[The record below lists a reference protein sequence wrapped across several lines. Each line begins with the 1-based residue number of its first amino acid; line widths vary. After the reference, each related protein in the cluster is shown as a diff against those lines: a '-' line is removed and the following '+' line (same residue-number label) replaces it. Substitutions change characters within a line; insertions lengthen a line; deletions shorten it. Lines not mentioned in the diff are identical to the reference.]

1 MASSLSSYLG
11 EIGRHQLLTPEQELT
26 LGRKVQ
32 AMAAL
37 QERCRQAG
45 GTGSACDYSDL
56 ERRTLRL
63 GERAKNQM
71 ITANLRLVVNLAK
84 RYQNK
89 GLDLLDLIQE
99 GTLGLTRAV
108 EKYDPTRGHRF
119 STYAYWW
126 IRQGLNRALSTQ
138 SRTIRIPVNVNEKLT
153 RLRAAKA
160 RYLQV
165 HGVNPSPAQLARL
178 MAIPLVDVEELLNCE
193 LRSVT
198 VSLQGLVKAKSDPS
212 ELVDVLPSPE
222 PPPLE
227 RAELAER
234 SATVWTLLDRANLT
248 PKERTVVM
256 LRFGLDGSHEWRT
269 LAEVEDLL
277 GCELRS
283 VTVSL
288 QGAVRSKADPSELV
302 DVLPS
307 EEMPPMERAELAERT
322 DSVWKLLER
331 ASLTPKER
339 TVVMLRFGLDG
350 SHEWRTLAE
359 VARQLDCSREYCRQV
374 VQRALRKLRKT
385 GIESGLVEA

>member
-1 MASSLSSYLG
+1 MVSSLSAFLG

-26 LGRKVQ
+26 MGRKVQ
-32 AMAAL
+32 AMVAL
-37 QERCRQAG
+37 NERCQLAG
-45 GTGSACDYSDL
+45 GSGPACVFND
-56 ERRTLRL
+56 EEKRTIKR

-71 ITANLRLVVNLAK
+71 ITSNLRLVVNLAK
-84 RYQNK
+84 RYQGK

-138 SRTIRIPVNVNEKLT
+138 IRTIRIPVNVNEKLT
-153 RLRAAKA
+153 KLRAAKA
-160 RYLQV
+160 RLMQSN
-165 HGVNPSPAQLARL
+165 GLPPTSEQLAES
-178 MAIPLVDVEELLNCE
+178 MQI
-193 LRSVT
+193 
-198 VSLQGLVKAKSDPS
+198 SLS
-212 ELVDVLPSPE
+212 
-222 PPPLE
+222 
-227 RAELAER
+227 
-234 SATVWTLLDRANLT
+234 
-248 PKERTVVM
+248 
-256 LRFGLDGSHEWRT
+256 
-269 LAEVEDLL
+269 EVEDLL

-288 QGAVRSKADPSELV
+288 QGVVKSKSDPSELV

-307 EEMPPMERAELAERT
+307 DEIPPMERAEIAERT
-322 DSVWKLLER
+322 ASAWKLLDK
-331 ASLTPKER
+331 SNLTPKER

-359 VARQLDCSREYCRQV
+359 VARHMNCSREYCRQV

-385 GIESGLVEA
+385 GIQHGLVEMSV

>member
-1 MASSLSSYLG
+1 
-11 EIGRHQLLTPEQELT
+11 
-26 LGRKVQ
+26 
-32 AMAAL
+32 
-37 QERCRQAG
+37 
-45 GTGSACDYSDL
+45 
-56 ERRTLRL
+56 
-63 GERAKNQM
+63 M

-84 RYQNK
+84 RYQGK

-99 GTLGLTRAV
+99 GTIGLTRAV

-160 RYLQV
+160 RHLQA
-165 HGVNPSPAQLARL
+165 HGQAPSIGQLAEAL
-178 MAIPLVDVEELLNCE
+178 
-193 LRSVT
+193 
-198 VSLQGLVKAKSDPS
+198 SLP
-212 ELVDVLPSPE
+212 
-222 PPPLE
+222 
-227 RAELAER
+227 R
-234 SATVWTLLDRANLT
+234 
-248 PKERTVVM
+248 
-256 LRFGLDGSHEWRT
+256 
-269 LAEVEDLL
+269 AEVEELL

-288 QGAVRSKADPSELV
+288 QGAVRSKSDPSELV

-307 EEMPPMERAELAERT
+307 QEPAPMERAEQAERS
-322 DSVWKLLER
+322 DSVWTLLEK

-350 SHEWRTLAE
+350 SNEWRTLAE
-359 VARQLDCSREYCRQV
+359 VARHLSCSREYCRQV
-374 VQRALRKLRKT
+374 VQRALRKLRKA

>member
-1 MASSLSSYLG
+1 MVSSLSAFLG

-26 LGRKVQ
+26 MGRKVQ
-32 AMAAL
+32 AMVAL
-37 QERCRQAG
+37 NERCQLAG
-45 GTGSACDYSDL
+45 GSGPACVYND
-56 ERRTLRL
+56 EEKRTIKR

-71 ITANLRLVVNLAK
+71 ITSNLRLVVNLAK
-84 RYQNK
+84 RYQGK

-153 RLRAAKA
+153 KLRAAKA
-160 RYLQV
+160 RLMQSN
-165 HGVNPSPAQLARL
+165 GLPPTSEQLAES
-178 MAIPLVDVEELLNCE
+178 MQI
-193 LRSVT
+193 
-198 VSLQGLVKAKSDPS
+198 SLS
-212 ELVDVLPSPE
+212 
-222 PPPLE
+222 
-227 RAELAER
+227 
-234 SATVWTLLDRANLT
+234 
-248 PKERTVVM
+248 
-256 LRFGLDGSHEWRT
+256 
-269 LAEVEDLL
+269 EVEDLL

-288 QGAVRSKADPSELV
+288 QGVVKSKSDPSELV

-307 EEMPPMERAELAERT
+307 DEIPPMERAEIAERT
-322 DSVWKLLER
+322 ASAWKLLDK
-331 ASLTPKER
+331 SNLTPKER

-359 VARQLDCSREYCRQV
+359 VARHMNCSREYCRQV

-385 GIESGLVEA
+385 GIQHGLVEMSV

>member
-1 MASSLSSYLG
+1 MVSSLSAFLG

-26 LGRKVQ
+26 MGRKVQ
-32 AMAAL
+32 AMATL
-37 QERCRQAG
+37 TERCMMAG
-45 GTGSACDYSDL
+45 GSGPACKYSD
-56 ERRTLRL
+56 EEKRIIKR
-63 GERAKNQM
+63 GEKAKNQM

-84 RYQNK
+84 RYQGK

-153 RLRAAKA
+153 KLRASK
-160 RYLQV
+160 
-165 HGVNPSPAQLARL
+165 ARL
-178 MAIPLVDVEELLNCE
+178 MQRN
-193 LRSVT
+193 
-198 VSLQGLVKAKSDPS
+198 GLPPNSQQLAD
-212 ELVDVLPSPE
+212 DMDLPIS
-222 PPPLE
+222 
-227 RAELAER
+227 
-234 SATVWTLLDRANLT
+234 
-248 PKERTVVM
+248 
-256 LRFGLDGSHEWRT
+256 
-269 LAEVEDLL
+269 EVEDLL

-288 QGAVRSKADPSELV
+288 QGVVKSKSDPSELV

-307 EEMPPMERAELAERT
+307 EEVPPLERAEIAERT
-322 DSVWKLLER
+322 ASAWKLLDK
-331 ASLTPKER
+331 SNLTPKER

-350 SHEWRTLAE
+350 THEWRTLAE
-359 VARQLDCSREYCRQV
+359 VARQMNCSREYCRQV

-385 GIESGLVEA
+385 GIQQGLVDMSV

>member
-1 MASSLSSYLG
+1 MASSLSNYLG

-37 QERCRQAG
+37 QERCREAG
-45 GTGSACDYSDL
+45 GTGPACAYSDL
-56 ERRTLRL
+56 ERRTMRQ
-63 GERAKNQM
+63 GERAKNHM

-89 GLDLLDLIQE
+89 GLELLDLIQE

-160 RYLQV
+160 RHLQS
-165 HGVNPSPAQLARL
+165 HGVSPTPGQLA
-178 MAIPLVDVEELLNCE
+178 
-193 LRSVT
+193 SV
-198 VSLQGLVKAKSDPS
+198 
-212 ELVDVLPSPE
+212 
-222 PPPLE
+222 
-227 RAELAER
+227 
-234 SATVWTLLDRANLT
+234 LDL
-248 PKERTVVM
+248 
-256 LRFGLDGSHEWRT
+256 S

-288 QGAVRSKADPSELV
+288 QGVVKSKSDPSELV

-307 EEMPPMERAELAERT
+307 PEPAPMERAELAERSA
-322 DSVWKLLER
+322 SVWTLLDR

-339 TVVMLRFGLDG
+339 TVVLLRFGLDG

-385 GIESGLVEA
+385 GIESGLVEV

>member
-45 GTGSACDYSDL
+45 GAGSACEYSDL

-99 GTLGLTRAV
+99 GTIGLTRAV

-160 RYLQV
+160 RYLQM
-165 HGVNPSPAQLARL
+165 HGVNPSPRQLATL
-178 MAIPLVDVEELLNCE
+178 LDLPLADVDDLLSCE

-198 VSLQGLVKAKSDPS
+198 VSLQGLVKAKADPS

-222 PPPLE
+222 PAPME

-269 LAEVEDLL
+269 LAEV
-277 GCELRS
+277 
-283 VTVSL
+283 
-288 QGAVRSKADPSELV
+288 
-302 DVLPS
+302 
-307 EEMPPMERAELAERT
+307 
-322 DSVWKLLER
+322 
-331 ASLTPKER
+331 
-339 TVVMLRFGLDG
+339 
-350 SHEWRTLAE
+350 
-359 VARQLDCSREYCRQV
+359 ARQLECSREYCRQV

-385 GIESGLVEA
+385 GIECGLVEA

>member
-1 MASSLSSYLG
+1 MASSLSAFLG

-37 QERCRQAG
+37 QERCRLAG
-45 GTGSACDYSDL
+45 GTGAACDYSDL

-178 MAIPLVDVEELLNCE
+178 MAIPLVEVEELLSCE

-222 PPPLE
+222 PPPME

-234 SATVWTLLDRANLT
+234 SATVWTLLDRAN
-248 PKERTVVM
+248 
-256 LRFGLDGSHEWRT
+256 
-269 LAEVEDLL
+269 
-277 GCELRS
+277 
-283 VTVSL
+283 
-288 QGAVRSKADPSELV
+288 
-302 DVLPS
+302 
-307 EEMPPMERAELAERT
+307 
-322 DSVWKLLER
+322 
-331 ASLTPKER
+331 LTPKER

>member
-1 MASSLSSYLG
+1 MVSSLSAFLG

-26 LGRKVQ
+26 MGRKVQ
-32 AMAAL
+32 AMVAL
-37 QERCRQAG
+37 NERCQLAG
-45 GTGSACDYSDL
+45 GSGPACVFND
-56 ERRTLRL
+56 EEKRTIKR

-71 ITANLRLVVNLAK
+71 ITSNLRLVVNLAK
-84 RYQNK
+84 RYQGK

-153 RLRAAKA
+153 KLRAAKA
-160 RYLQV
+160 RLMQSN
-165 HGVNPSPAQLARL
+165 GLPPTSEQLAES
-178 MAIPLVDVEELLNCE
+178 MQI
-193 LRSVT
+193 
-198 VSLQGLVKAKSDPS
+198 SLS
-212 ELVDVLPSPE
+212 
-222 PPPLE
+222 
-227 RAELAER
+227 
-234 SATVWTLLDRANLT
+234 
-248 PKERTVVM
+248 
-256 LRFGLDGSHEWRT
+256 
-269 LAEVEDLL
+269 EVEDLL

-288 QGAVRSKADPSELV
+288 QGVVKSKSDPSELV

-307 EEMPPMERAELAERT
+307 DEIPPMERAEIAERT
-322 DSVWKLLER
+322 ASAWKLLDK
-331 ASLTPKER
+331 SNLTPKER

-359 VARQLDCSREYCRQV
+359 VARHMNCSREYCRQV

-385 GIESGLVEA
+385 GIQHGLVEMSV

>member
-1 MASSLSSYLG
+1 MVSSLSAFLG

-26 LGRKVQ
+26 MGRKVQ
-32 AMAAL
+32 AMVAL
-37 QERCRQAG
+37 VERCQLAG
-45 GTGSACDYSDL
+45 GSGPACEYSD
-56 ERRTLRL
+56 EEKRTIKR

-71 ITANLRLVVNLAK
+71 ITSNLRLVVNLAK
-84 RYQNK
+84 RYQGK

-153 RLRAAKA
+153 KLRAAKA
-160 RYLQV
+160 RLMQSN
-165 HGVNPSPAQLARL
+165 GLPPTSEQLAES
-178 MAIPLVDVEELLNCE
+178 MQI
-193 LRSVT
+193 
-198 VSLQGLVKAKSDPS
+198 SLS
-212 ELVDVLPSPE
+212 
-222 PPPLE
+222 
-227 RAELAER
+227 
-234 SATVWTLLDRANLT
+234 
-248 PKERTVVM
+248 
-256 LRFGLDGSHEWRT
+256 
-269 LAEVEDLL
+269 EVEDLL

-288 QGAVRSKADPSELV
+288 QGVVKSKSDPSELV

-307 EEMPPMERAELAERT
+307 DEIPPMERAEIAERT
-322 DSVWKLLER
+322 ASAWKLLDK
-331 ASLTPKER
+331 SNLTPKER

-350 SHEWRTLAE
+350 THEWRTLAE
-359 VARQLDCSREYCRQV
+359 VARHMNCSREYCRQV

-385 GIESGLVEA
+385 GIQHGLVEMSV

>member
-1 MASSLSSYLG
+1 MASSLSAFLG

-32 AMAAL
+32 AMVAL
-37 QERCRQAG
+37 QERCSLAG
-45 GTGSACDYSDL
+45 GSGPACDYDEL
-56 ERRTLRL
+56 ERRTMRN
-63 GERAKNQM
+63 GERAKQQM

-84 RYQNK
+84 RYQGK

-99 GTLGLTRAV
+99 GTIGLTRAV
-108 EKYDPTRGHRF
+108 EKFDPTRGHRF

-160 RYLQV
+160 RHLQA
-165 HGVNPSPAQLARL
+165 HGHGASP
-178 MAIPLVDVEELLNCE
+178 
-193 LRSVT
+193 
-198 VSLQGLVKAKSDPS
+198 
-212 ELVDVLPSPE
+212 
-222 PPPLE
+222 
-227 RAELAER
+227 AELAD
-234 SATVWTLLDRANLT
+234 A
-248 PKERTVVM
+248 
-256 LRFGLDGSHEWRT
+256 
-269 LAEVEDLL
+269 LALPLQEVEELL

-307 EEMPPMERAELAERT
+307 NEPAPMERAEQAERT
-322 DSVWKLLER
+322 ASVWTLLER
-331 ASLTPKER
+331 ANLTPKER

-359 VARQLDCSREYCRQV
+359 VARQLACSREYCRQV
-374 VQRALRKLRKT
+374 VQRALRKLRKA
-385 GIESGLVEA
+385 GIESGLVDG

>member
-1 MASSLSSYLG
+1 MVSSLSAFLG

-26 LGRKVQ
+26 MGRKVQ
-32 AMAAL
+32 AMVAL
-37 QERCRQAG
+37 NERCQLAG
-45 GTGSACDYSDL
+45 GNGPACVYND
-56 ERRTLRL
+56 EEKRTIKR

-71 ITANLRLVVNLAK
+71 ITSNLRLVVNLAK
-84 RYQNK
+84 RYQGK

-153 RLRAAKA
+153 KLRAAKA
-160 RYLQV
+160 RLMQSN
-165 HGVNPSPAQLARL
+165 GLPPTSEQLAES
-178 MAIPLVDVEELLNCE
+178 MQI
-193 LRSVT
+193 
-198 VSLQGLVKAKSDPS
+198 SLS
-212 ELVDVLPSPE
+212 
-222 PPPLE
+222 
-227 RAELAER
+227 
-234 SATVWTLLDRANLT
+234 
-248 PKERTVVM
+248 
-256 LRFGLDGSHEWRT
+256 
-269 LAEVEDLL
+269 EVEDLL

-288 QGAVRSKADPSELV
+288 QGVVKSKSDPSELV

-307 EEMPPMERAELAERT
+307 DEIPPMERAEIAERT
-322 DSVWKLLER
+322 ASAWKLLDK
-331 ASLTPKER
+331 SNLTPKER

-359 VARQLDCSREYCRQV
+359 VARHMNCSREYCRQV

-385 GIESGLVEA
+385 GIQHGLVEMSV